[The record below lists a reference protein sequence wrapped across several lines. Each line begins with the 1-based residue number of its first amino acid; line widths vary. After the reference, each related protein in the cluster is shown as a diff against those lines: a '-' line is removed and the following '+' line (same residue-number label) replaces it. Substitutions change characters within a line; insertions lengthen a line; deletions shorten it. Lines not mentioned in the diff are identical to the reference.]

1 MAARW
6 ATLPSAPAPRWQ
18 IDSGVHPH
26 EANMLTLDWTK
37 ASQHLGWHPVL
48 SLSQALDM
56 TLDWYQTVKAGE
68 NARQQ
73 CITQLTGYAHQ
84 LEE

>member
-1 MAARW
+1 
-6 ATLPSAPAPRWQ
+6 

-37 ASQHLGWHPVL
+37 ASQQLGWQPVL

-56 TLDWYQTVKAGE
+56 TLDWYRDVKAGE
-68 NARQQ
+68 DARQK
-73 CITQLTGYAHQ
+73 CITQLTSYEQQFPSAS
-84 LEE
+84 